1 MKNLITKTK
10 KALIIS
16 TLSAFSV
23 VAAANMV
30 QQESAYILQGASKA
44 TMIELV
50 KEVGGEMKH
59 DFSVIS
65 AISANLTAEQVKALS
80 EKNPLIRV
88 SSKDVTETAINWW
101 KTKTGGEKV
110 AINWWKT
117 KTGGEKLAINW
128 WKTKTG
134 GEKLAINWWKT
145 KTGGEK
151 SSTSQVA

>member
-1 MKNLITKTK
+1 
-10 KALIIS
+10 
-16 TLSAFSV
+16 V

-80 EKNPLIRV
+80 AKNPMIRF
-88 SSKDVTETAINWW
+88 SNKNDSKTAMNWW
-101 KTKTGGEKV
+101 TTKKGKTGDQV
-110 AINWWKT
+110 AMNWWTTKKG
-117 KTGGEKLAINW
+117 KTGDQVAMNW
-128 WKTKTG
+128 WTTKKGKTG
-134 GEKLAINWWKT
+134 DQVAMNWWTTKKG
-145 KTGGEK
+145 KTGDQIAMNWWTTKKGKTGSE
-151 SSTSQVA
+151 SAVS